1 MLKYHNIQD
10 IKVKLTDMKQKSMEI
25 EKLVADKKSEEE
37 INMLSDELKQLA
49 MEIANS

>member
-10 IKVKLTDMKQKSMEI
+10 IKVKLTAMKQKSMEI

-37 INMLSDELKQLA
+37 IKFLADEIKQMA

>member
-10 IKVKLTDMKQKSMEI
+10 IKVKLTAMKQKSMEI

-37 INMLSDELKQLA
+37 INFLVEEIQQMA